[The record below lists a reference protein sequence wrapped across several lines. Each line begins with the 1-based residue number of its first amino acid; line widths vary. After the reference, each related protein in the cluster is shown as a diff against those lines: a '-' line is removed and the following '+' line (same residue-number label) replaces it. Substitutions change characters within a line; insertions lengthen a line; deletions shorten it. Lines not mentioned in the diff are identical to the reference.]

1 MKSTIKNIILVVALS
16 AVILMIMGVAL
27 YDYIPTGVTVAKANT
42 YETDVSTTKILS
54 DISDLNENNFL
65 KDDTMNSA
73 NTGNVI
79 LQTYSITKADLALYR
94 ATGDLKTG
102 KANPL
107 KIQEESSGAASSIG
121 GNSVGGQSG
130 NTTSGSSNSSSN
142 ETNTSDGT
150 LFNSSSSK

>member
-27 YDYIPTGVTVAKANT
+27 YDYIPSGVTVAKANT
-42 YETDVSTTKILS
+42 YETDVATTKILS
-54 DISDLNENNFL
+54 DIADLNENNFL

-94 ATGDLKTG
+94 ATGDLKQG

-107 KIQEESSGAASSIG
+107 KVQEESTEGNTSSGQTST
-121 GNSVGGQSG
+121 GGQTG
-130 NTTSGSSNSSSN
+130 NTTSGSNTSSGNHTNS
-142 ETNTSDGT
+142 SDGT
-150 LFNSSSSK
+150 LFNSTSSK